1 MTSWNISQSVAVLD
15 IVIQNWIVRL
25 SYASLNRSAAA
36 LEQISQ
42 CCVPF
47 IHPWEYSVRAARRVT
62 RIETV
67 NKRTGEVN
75 DFTVHSSA
83 SAAHGLWFRGGG
95 FTTMGYA
102 AHNALADADLSV
114 SAYKLFHK
122 MCALQNRK
130 DHGLVLIESQAKFA
144 EQVGMSQ
151 ASVSRSLK
159 QLAAH
164 GFIYP
169 DGRNW
174 RIRADFVFNGGGAA
188 QGQAVQSIPA
198 DTPDPY
204 AGARA
209 DLKVVEGGDE
219 KRDGDDR
226 S

>member
-1 MTSWNISQSVAVLD
+1 
-15 IVIQNWIVRL
+15 
-25 SYASLNRSAAA
+25 
-36 LEQISQ
+36 
-42 CCVPF
+42 
-47 IHPWEYSVRAARRVT
+47 VT

-67 NKRTGEVN
+67 NKRTGEVS
-75 DFTVHSSA
+75 DFTVHSSVP
-83 SAAHGLWFRGGG
+83 AAHGLWFRGGG

-159 QLAAH
+159 QLAAQ

-174 RIRADFVFNGGGAA
+174 RIRPDFVFNGNGAA
-188 QGQAVQSIPA
+188 QGEAVQNIPA
-198 DTPDPY
+198 GTPDPY
-204 AGARA
+204 AGGRT
-209 DLKVVEGGDE
+209 DLTVIEGGNEGQGEDE
-219 KRDGDDR
+219 A
-226 S
+226 

>member
-1 MTSWNISQSVAVLD
+1 M
-15 IVIQNWIVRL
+15 
-25 SYASLNRSAAA
+25 
-36 LEQISQ
+36 
-42 CCVPF
+42 
-47 IHPWEYSVRAARRVT
+47 
-62 RIETV
+62 

-130 DHGLVLIESQAKFA
+130 DHGLVLVESQVKFA
-144 EQVGMSQ
+144 AQVGMSQ
-151 ASVSRSLK
+151 ASVSRALK
-159 QLAAH
+159 QLAAE

-174 RIRADFVFNGGGAA
+174 RLRPDFVFNGNGVA
-188 QGQAVQSIPA
+188 QGQAVQSIPGG
-198 DTPDPY
+198 TPDPY
-204 AGARA
+204 TGGRA
-209 DLKVVEGGDE
+209 DLKIVDGPDQSGESEGGQV
-219 KRDGDDR
+219 
-226 S
+226 

>member
-1 MTSWNISQSVAVLD
+1 M
-15 IVIQNWIVRL
+15 
-25 SYASLNRSAAA
+25 
-36 LEQISQ
+36 
-42 CCVPF
+42 
-47 IHPWEYSVRAARRVT
+47 RAARRVT

-75 DFTVHSSA
+75 DFTLHSSV

-130 DHGLVLIESQAKFA
+130 DHGLVLIESQSKFA

-151 ASVSRSLK
+151 ASVSRGLK
-159 QLAAH
+159 QLADH
-164 GFIYP
+164 GFIYA

-174 RIRADFVFNGGGAA
+174 RIRPDFVFNGNGAA
-188 QGQAVQSIPA
+188 QGEAVRNIPA
-198 DTPDPY
+198 GTPDPY
-204 AGARA
+204 AGGRT
-209 DLKVVEGGDE
+209 DLTVIEGGGE
-219 KRDGDDR
+219 EQADGR
-226 S
+226 A

>member
-1 MTSWNISQSVAVLD
+1 M
-15 IVIQNWIVRL
+15 
-25 SYASLNRSAAA
+25 
-36 LEQISQ
+36 
-42 CCVPF
+42 
-47 IHPWEYSVRAARRVT
+47 RAARRVT

-67 NKRTGEVN
+67 NTRTGEVN
-75 DFTVHSSA
+75 DFTVHSST
-83 SAAHGLWFRGGG
+83 SAAQGLWFRGGG

-102 AHNALADADLSV
+102 AHHALADADLSV

-130 DHGLVLIESQAKFA
+130 DHGLVLVESQVKFA

-174 RIRADFVFNGGGAA
+174 RIRADFVFNGNGVA
-188 QGQAVQSIPA
+188 QGHAVQNIPA
-198 DTPDPY
+198 DAPDPY
-204 AGARA
+204 TGGRA
-209 DLKVVEGGDE
+209 DLKVVDGGDE
-219 KRDGDDR
+219 GRGGGDDQA
-226 S
+226 

>member
-1 MTSWNISQSVAVLD
+1 M
-15 IVIQNWIVRL
+15 
-25 SYASLNRSAAA
+25 
-36 LEQISQ
+36 
-42 CCVPF
+42 
-47 IHPWEYSVRAARRVT
+47 RAARRVT

-75 DFTVHSSA
+75 DFTVHSA
-83 SAAHGLWFRGGG
+83 TSAAHGLWFRGGG

-130 DHGLVLIESQAKFA
+130 DHGLVLVESQVKFA

-151 ASVSRSLK
+151 ASVSRALK
-159 QLAAH
+159 QLAAE

-174 RIRADFVFNGGGAA
+174 RLRPDFVFNGNGVA
-188 QGQAVQSIPA
+188 QGQAVQGIPA
-198 DTPDPY
+198 GVPDPY
-204 AGARA
+204 AGGRV
-209 DLKVVEGGDE
+209 DLKVVDGGDE
-219 KRDGDDR
+219 GRDADR
-226 S
+226 DQP

>member
-1 MTSWNISQSVAVLD
+1 M
-15 IVIQNWIVRL
+15 
-25 SYASLNRSAAA
+25 
-36 LEQISQ
+36 
-42 CCVPF
+42 
-47 IHPWEYSVRAARRVT
+47 
-62 RIETV
+62 
-67 NKRTGEVN
+67 NKRTGEVS
-75 DFTVHSSA
+75 DFTVHSSI

-130 DHGLVLIESQAKFA
+130 DHGLVLIESQVKFA

-174 RIRADFVFNGGGAA
+174 RIRPDFVFNGNGAA
-188 QGQAVQSIPA
+188 QGEAVQNIPA
-198 DTPDPY
+198 GTPDPY
-204 AGARA
+204 AGGRT
-209 DLKVVEGGDE
+209 DLTVIEGGNE
-219 KRDGDDR
+219 GQTDDR
-226 S
+226 A